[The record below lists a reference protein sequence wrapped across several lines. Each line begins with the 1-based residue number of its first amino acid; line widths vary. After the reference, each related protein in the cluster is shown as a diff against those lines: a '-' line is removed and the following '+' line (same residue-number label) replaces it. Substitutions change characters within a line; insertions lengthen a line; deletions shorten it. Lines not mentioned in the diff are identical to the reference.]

1 MGEIVL
7 ASRAA
12 LTHLEEL
19 TATADLLLDA
29 SLAANTR
36 RAYQSDWRH
45 FCVWCDAHGLA
56 SLPALPSTIVL
67 YITDLAAVQQRKVT
81 TIERRLAAIRK
92 AHRTAR
98 LMSPTEDIA
107 VEQTMRGIRRS
118 YGTQPKGK
126 AAAVTDIVRAMV
138 ATLPA
143 TSKGTRDRA
152 LLLVGF
158 AGAFRRSELVSLDVS
173 DVQFVAEGLVITL
186 RRSKT
191 DQEGKGMIKG
201 VSFGSAPAT
210 CPVRSLRAWLDISKI
225 GEGSLFRSLTPQG
238 RVKPHRLRD
247 YEVAKIV
254 KASARRAGL
263 DPQEFS
269 GHSLRVGLATA
280 AARAGVPERIIAEQ
294 TGHKDM
300 NTLRRY
306 IRRGELFREN
316 ASAEV
321 GL

>member
-1 MGEIVL
+1 MDMNLSLIDAGSLGCYHRTHVLNDTSDRRIYSVDEIVL
-7 ASRAA
+7 ASHAA

-19 TATADLLLDA
+19 TATAYLLLDA
-29 SLAANTR
+29 SLAENTR
-36 RAYQSDWRH
+36 RAYQSDWRQ
-45 FCVWCDAHGLA
+45 FYAWCDAHRLA

-67 YITDLAAVQQRKVT
+67 YITDLAAVERRKVT

-107 VEQTMRGIRRS
+107 VEQTMRGIRGS
-118 YGTQPKGK
+118 YGTLPKGK
-126 AAAVTDIVRAMV
+126 AAVTDIVRAMV

-158 AGAFRRSELVSLDVS
+158 AGAFRRTELVSLDVS

-191 DQEGKGMIKG
+191 DRQGEGMIKG

-210 CPVRSLRAWLDISKI
+210 CPVQALRVWLDRSKI
-225 GEGSLFRSLTPQG
+225 GEGPLFRSLTPQG
-238 RVKPHRLRD
+238 R
-247 YEVAKIV
+247 
-254 KASARRAGL
+254 
-263 DPQEFS
+263 
-269 GHSLRVGLATA
+269 
-280 AARAGVPERIIAEQ
+280 
-294 TGHKDM
+294 
-300 NTLRRY
+300 
-306 IRRGELFREN
+306 
-316 ASAEV
+316 
-321 GL
+321 

>member
-1 MGEIVL
+1 MHAMGELVSASDAVL
-7 ASRAA
+7 AYI
-12 LTHLEEL
+12 EEL

-36 RAYQSDWRH
+36 RAYQSDWRL
-45 FCVWCDAHGLA
+45 FCAWCDTHGLA
-56 SLPALPSTIVL
+56 SLPATPSTIVL
-67 YITDLAAVQQRKVT
+67 YITELATVQHRKVT

-98 LMSPTEDIA
+98 LISPTEDIA

-126 AAAVTDIVRAMV
+126 AAAVTDIVRAMIE
-138 ATLPA
+138 TLPA
-143 TSKGTRDRA
+143 TRKGTRDRA
-152 LLLVGF
+152 LLLLGF

-191 DQEGKGMIKG
+191 DQEGEGMIKG

-210 CPVRSLRAWLDISKI
+210 CPVRSLRAWLDRSKI
-225 GEGSLFRSLTPQG
+225 GEGPLFRSLTPQG
-238 RVKPHRLRD
+238 RVKPHRLCD

-254 KASARRAGL
+254 KASVRRAGL
-263 DPQEFS
+263 DQRDFS
-269 GHSLRVGLATA
+269 GHSLRVGFATA
-280 AARAGVPERIIAEQ
+280 TARAGVPERIIAEQ

-300 NTLRRY
+300 TGSRASPSTLRR
-306 IRRGELFREN
+306 
-316 ASAEV
+316 
-321 GL
+321 

>member
-1 MGEIVL
+1 MDMNLPLIDAGSLVCYHRTHVLGQEIAWEIHLMDEIVL
-7 ASRAA
+7 ASHAA

-29 SLAANTR
+29 SLAENTR
-36 RAYQSDWRH
+36 RAYQSDWRQ
-45 FCVWCDAHGLA
+45 FYAWCDAHGLA

-81 TIERRLAAIRK
+81 MIERRLAAIRK

-98 LMSPTEDIA
+98 LMSPIEDIA

-143 TSKGTRDRA
+143 TCKGTRDRA

-191 DQEGKGMIKG
+191 DE
-201 VSFGSAPAT
+201 
-210 CPVRSLRAWLDISKI
+210 C
-225 GEGSLFRSLTPQG
+225 
-238 RVKPHRLRD
+238 
-247 YEVAKIV
+247 Y
-254 KASARRAGL
+254 
-263 DPQEFS
+263 
-269 GHSLRVGLATA
+269 
-280 AARAGVPERIIAEQ
+280 
-294 TGHKDM
+294 
-300 NTLRRY
+300 
-306 IRRGELFREN
+306 
-316 ASAEV
+316 
-321 GL
+321 